1 MSRSFCIAFPISMF
15 FSHVIFLLISLT
27 ETNVVES
34 LSILFMWVKLWSN
47 KNNCN
52 ENEYFRIEKRMDL
65 WRQQQ
70 TATTTKDI
78 DKYLSKNRLA
88 FQVRSH
94 DEIQIIFHSNSKY
107 MKNTHTS
114 KCIYIYAATH
124 RPQLKQIWKKKND
137 KFELIQNISSSQS
150 WRRRGRK

>member
-1 MSRSFCIAFPISMF
+1 MSRSFCIAFPLSMF

-107 MKNTHTS
+107 MKNTHIQMYIHIRCYTQTS
-114 KCIYIYAATH
+114 T
-124 RPQLKQIWKKKND
+124 QTDLKEKND